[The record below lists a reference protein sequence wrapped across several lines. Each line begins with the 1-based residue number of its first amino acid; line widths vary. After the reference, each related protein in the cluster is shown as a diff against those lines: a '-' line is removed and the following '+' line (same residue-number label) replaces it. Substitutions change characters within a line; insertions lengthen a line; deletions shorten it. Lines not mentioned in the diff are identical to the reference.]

1 MRIRNYFMIPLIA
14 ISLMSCQTLQH
25 HTTAV
30 DKSIN
35 SKDRLTL
42 GKVQREIRIG
52 MSSAAV
58 VETLGPPNIVTLD
71 SERREVWTYDRVA
84 TYHVHSSSSG
94 GVNALILG
102 GAIVGGG
109 ALGGGG
115 GAGYGESS
123 GASATTQ
130 KSLTIII
137 KYDKN
142 SLVRDFAY
150 RSSTF

>member
-1 MRIRNYFMIPLIA
+1 MRIGKFLIYPLVVFP
-14 ISLMSCQTLQH
+14 LMSCQTLEQH
-25 HTTAV
+25 TAAV
-30 DKSIN
+30 DKSIE
-35 SKDRLTL
+35 SRDKLTL
-42 GKVQREIRIG
+42 GKVQLEIRTG

-58 VETLGPPNIVTLD
+58 VETLGPPNIVALD

-84 TYHVHSSSSG
+84 TYNVHSSSSEG
-94 GVNALILG
+94 GNALILG

-109 ALGGGG
+109 ILGGGG
-115 GAGYGESS
+115 GIGYGQSS
-123 GASATTQ
+123 GASASTQ